1 MNKITDKKI
10 YVQIAEELI
19 KKYDIK
25 YHNNDLYIY
34 TNGVYVNDT
43 IILERE
49 ILVLNEN
56 INKFTRKEILEYI
69 KIKLSSENVVV
80 NKNYINFKNGLY
92 HIASKSFYPHSS
104 NVFTLNQINANYIEA
119 NYINQDIEKFLD
131 DITSKNQNRKKAILE
146 IIGYSMTSNV
156 DLQKAFI
163 FFGASAENGKS
174 TLLEILSHL
183 ISRNNIAHVS
193 IHNLQKGKFYAAE
206 IKDKL
211 LNTVAELPRTSLD
224 SVEIFKSVVTGDSL
238 SVEEKFKD
246 RYEIRPY
253 AKHIFTA
260 NELPDV
266 LDTSN
271 GFYRRLN
278 IVKFD
283 AKFTDEEKQNFD
295 ISKLLTNRAIDYLA
309 KISLNAYLE
318 LLSTRHFSNESESEE
333 ILQQYKNQNNSA
345 YKYLYE
351 SSYFERFV
359 HNYQD
364 FVFPRSA
371 LYRNYI
377 DYCNL
382 SNNGICDGKATFY
395 EKMRESKL
403 FTEITI
409 KGLRCFKYIGE

>member
-1 MNKITDKKI
+1 MTQITDKKV

-34 TNGVYVNDT
+34 NNGVYVNDT
-43 IILERE
+43 TILERE

-69 KIKLSSENVVV
+69 KIKLSGTNVIV

-92 HIASKSFYPHSS
+92 NILSKSFSPHSS
-104 NVFTLNQINANYIEA
+104 NVFTLNQINASYIES
-119 NYINQDIEKFLD
+119 NYINQDVENFLD
-131 DITSKNQNRKKAILE
+131 DITSKNPNRKKALLE

-156 DLQKAFI
+156 NLQKAFI

-174 TLLEILSHL
+174 TLLEIISNL
-183 ISRNNIAHVS
+183 IGRNNISHVS

-238 SVEEKFKD
+238 SVEEKYKD
-246 RYEIRPY
+246 RYEINPY

-260 NELPDV
+260 NELPEV

-283 AKFTDEEKQNFD
+283 AQFTDEQKLNFD
-295 ISKLLTNRAIDYLA
+295 ISKLLTNHAINYLA

-318 LLSTRHFSNESESEE
+318 LITTGHFSNESESEE

-345 YKYLYE
+345 YQYLYE

-359 HNYQD
+359 HNYED

-371 LYRNYI
+371 LYRDYI

-382 SNNGICDGKATFY
+382 SNNGISDGKATFY

-403 FTEITI
+403 FTELII